1 MYIIIKNFYPEVTMS
16 KINEILNVILCAC
29 ILACIFITVFW
40 DMKTDNIET
49 LTENVMSYDNFVALV
64 SSE

>member
-1 MYIIIKNFYPEVTMS
+1 MS